1 MEHKPTIRVLEILEA
16 LAAENQGV
24 SLTHLSE
31 KTGILKGTIFPIL
44 KTLVEQRYISYDANT
59 QLYNLGISCSILSR
73 AFLDRSY
80 WLKMVYKEM
89 NNIVKEC
96 NEICQMGIL
105 DGADVLYINKVQAAQ
120 TVQLVSHIG
129 TRLPAIYS
137 ALGKAIICEYSDQ
150 QIRQLY
156 PDGFV
161 PMTSYS
167 VTTLEQLRQQL
178 EDARVNGYAFD
189 NREINEETVCYAVA
203 LKQRNKTLAA
213 ISISIPVFRATKEK
227 IADVTRILLNARS
240 RIEQEL
246 NTLQDIN
253 IGIDSHH

>member
-1 MEHKPTIRVLEILEA
+1 
-16 LAAENQGV
+16 
-24 SLTHLSE
+24 
-31 KTGILKGTIFPIL
+31 
-44 KTLVEQRYISYDANT
+44 
-59 QLYNLGISCSILSR
+59 
-73 AFLDRSY
+73 
-80 WLKMVYKEM
+80 
-89 NNIVKEC
+89 
-96 NEICQMGIL
+96 MGIL

-120 TVQLVSHIG
+120 TVQLVSHI
-129 TRLPAIYS
+129 
-137 ALGKAIICEYSDQ
+137 
-150 QIRQLY
+150 
-156 PDGFV
+156 DGFV
-161 PMTSYS
+161 PLTSYS